1 MTIKELDP
9 QIVWKNF
16 YEITRIPRPSKHE
29 EKIAKYLYDW
39 GVSHGFETIIDGSPI
54 GNVIIRKPATPG
66 CENMKGVILQGH
78 MDMVPQKNADTVH
91 DFENDPIETY
101 IDGDWVR
108 AKGTTLGADNG
119 LGVAMALA
127 VLESDNI
134 KHGPIEVLVT
144 FDEETGM
151 TGAQA
156 LKPGVLKGD
165 ILINLDSETEGE
177 FCIGCAG
184 GLDFTGTADCPML
197 EKPEGWLPYE
207 LSVKRL
213 RGGHSGIEIILDRA
227 NANKAVAYTVYAL
240 MNEVGVKLVDFKGG
254 TLRNAIPRE
263 AFATLYV
270 SPDKAEDAKALVE
283 HVFSALV
290 EEYKSTDPLAEVHF
304 EPAERPDLPYVEDEA
319 AMKFIQ
325 ALIACPDGV
334 EKMSASV
341 SGLVETSNNLAVVSI
356 GNGRF
361 EVRTLMRSSVDL
373 AKEALAL
380 KIRSIFEL
388 AGVNVSFTGGYSGW
402 APNASSEILS
412 LMKTLYKDIFGNEPA
427 VMAIHAGLECGIL
440 AGAYPHWD
448 MISCGPTLESPH
460 SPDERANI
468 PSVAK
473 MWYFLRAVLEAI
485 PVK

>member
-184 GLDFTGTADCPML
+184 VLDFTGTADCPML

>member
-184 GLDFTGTADCPML
+184 GLDFTGTAACPML

>member
-1 MTIKELDP
+1 MMTIKELDP
-9 QIVWKNF
+9 QIVWRNF
-16 YEITRIPRPSKHE
+16 YALTRIPRPSKNE
-29 EKIAKYLYDW
+29 GKAAEYLYEF
-39 GVSHGFETIIDGSPI
+39 GMSLGLETIKDEI

-66 CENMKGVILQGH
+66 MENRKGVILQGH
-78 MDMVPQKNADTVH
+78 IDMVPQKNADVVH
-91 DFENDPIETY
+91 DFDKDPIETY

-119 LGVAMALA
+119 LGVAMAMA
-127 VLESDNI
+127 VIESKDL

-144 FDEETGM
+144 VDEETGM
-151 TGAQA
+151 TGAQN
-156 LKPGVLKGD
+156 LKPGLLSGD

-184 GLDFTGTADCPML
+184 GLDFTGTADCPTQD
-197 EKPEGWLPYE
+197 KPQGWLPYE

-240 MNEVGVKLVDFKGG
+240 MKEVGVKLVSFKGG

-270 SPDKAEDAKALVE
+270 APDKVEAAKAVVDN
-283 HVFSALV
+283 VFSALV
-290 EEYKSTDPLAEVHF
+290 AEYKSTDPLAEVHF
-304 EPAERPDLPYVEDEA
+304 EPSDGQELPCLEDA
-319 AMKFIQ
+319 AALKLIQ

-356 GNGRF
+356 EGGHF

-388 AGVNVSFTGGYSGW
+388 AGVEVSFTGGYSGW

-412 LMKTLYKDIFGNEPA
+412 LMKDLYKEMFGKEPS

-468 PSVAK
+468 PSVSK
-473 MWYFLRAVLEAI
+473 MWYFLKAVLEAI

>member
-1 MTIKELDP
+1 
-9 QIVWKNF
+9 
-16 YEITRIPRPSKHE
+16 
-29 EKIAKYLYDW
+29 
-39 GVSHGFETIIDGSPI
+39 
-54 GNVIIRKPATPG
+54 
-66 CENMKGVILQGH
+66 
-78 MDMVPQKNADTVH
+78 
-91 DFENDPIETY
+91 
-101 IDGDWVR
+101 
-108 AKGTTLGADNG
+108 
-119 LGVAMALA
+119 
-127 VLESDNI
+127 
-134 KHGPIEVLVT
+134 
-144 FDEETGM
+144 
-151 TGAQA
+151 
-156 LKPGVLKGD
+156 
-165 ILINLDSETEGE
+165 
-177 FCIGCAG
+177 
-184 GLDFTGTADCPML
+184 
-197 EKPEGWLPYE
+197 
-207 LSVKRL
+207 
-213 RGGHSGIEIILDRA
+213 
-227 NANKAVAYTVYAL
+227 
-240 MNEVGVKLVDFKGG
+240 
-254 TLRNAIPRE
+254 
-263 AFATLYV
+263 
-270 SPDKAEDAKALVE
+270 
-283 HVFSALV
+283 
-290 EEYKSTDPLAEVHF
+290 
-304 EPAERPDLPYVEDEA
+304 
-319 AMKFIQ
+319 MKFIQ

-412 LMKTLYKDIFGNEPA
+412 LMKSLYKDIFGNEPA

>member
-1 MTIKELDP
+1 
-9 QIVWKNF
+9 
-16 YEITRIPRPSKHE
+16 
-29 EKIAKYLYDW
+29 
-39 GVSHGFETIIDGSPI
+39 
-54 GNVIIRKPATPG
+54 
-66 CENMKGVILQGH
+66 
-78 MDMVPQKNADTVH
+78 
-91 DFENDPIETY
+91 
-101 IDGDWVR
+101 
-108 AKGTTLGADNG
+108 
-119 LGVAMALA
+119 
-127 VLESDNI
+127 
-134 KHGPIEVLVT
+134 
-144 FDEETGM
+144 
-151 TGAQA
+151 
-156 LKPGVLKGD
+156 
-165 ILINLDSETEGE
+165 
-177 FCIGCAG
+177 
-184 GLDFTGTADCPML
+184 ML